1 MMAERFFDIVVL
13 EVFLHLYADKT
24 GIMPGS
30 HRIPASPVIRLRIK
44 RWYGGDDMLHIS
56 ICDDEQMAAER
67 IQGLIEKEL
76 KEQRIA
82 YQMDL
87 FKNGEEFLSQ

>member
-1 MMAERFFDIVVL
+1 
-13 EVFLHLYADKT
+13 
-24 GIMPGS
+24 
-30 HRIPASPVIRLRIK
+30 
-44 RWYGGDDMLHIS
+44 MLHIS

-87 FKNGEEFLSQ
+87 FKNGEEFLSQYQIRSEELIFLDIDMPVKSGIEVIEELEEVGKNKDV

>member
-1 MMAERFFDIVVL
+1 
-13 EVFLHLYADKT
+13 
-24 GIMPGS
+24 MPRS

-87 FKNGEEFLSQ
+87 FKNGEEFLSQYQIRLSLIHI

>member
-30 HRIPASPVIRLRIK
+30 HRIPASPVIK
-44 RWYGGDDMLHIS
+44 
-56 ICDDEQMAAER
+56 
-67 IQGLIEKEL
+67 
-76 KEQRIA
+76 
-82 YQMDL
+82 
-87 FKNGEEFLSQ
+87 